1 MIEHLPLGR
10 PDPLGHVYLHE
21 DHADCH
27 HRYGATA
34 AECQPREQFG
44 LRSAKSIIL
53 ALRIQIP
60 AASYLGQVSPI

>member
-21 DHADCH
+21 EHADCQ
-27 HRYGATA
+27 HRYGGRHWVRNA
-34 AECQPREQFG
+34 RQFG

-53 ALRIQIP
+53 ALRTQIP
-60 AASYLGQVSPI
+60 AAYLTRSK